1 VGTSKAFDDP
11 YLFGRAD
18 GVLLN
23 AVCWAHGSGSLRE
36 DIVDEVAVVLRV
48 GVNEAADGAVL
59 GRDFRSF
66 FTGR

>member
-23 AVCWAHGSGSLRE
+23 AVCWAHGSLRE
-36 DIVDEVAVVLRV
+36 DIVDGVAVVLRV
-48 GVNEAADGAVL
+48 GVNEAADGAVP
-59 GRDFRSF
+59 GRDLRSF